1 MKESFIENLTTKGG
15 FVLAEAEKEY
25 EKLVSGFTVSL
36 MLIAF
41 EKFPPETKKSI
52 VGELDVSLP
61 ENQSGYLQKVKE
73 YLDKNK
79 TALEPKDFARAIAA
93 AYEAYEKQSSVVMN
107 K

>member
-1 MKESFIENLTTKGG
+1 M
-15 FVLAEAEKEY
+15 VLAEAEKEY

-41 EKFPPETKKSI
+41 EKVSPEVRRSV
-52 VGELDVSLP
+52 VGDIDIKLP

-79 TALEPKDFARAIAA
+79 TTLDPKDFARAVAA
-93 AYEAYEKQSSVVMN
+93 AYETYEKQLSVVQN